1 MDGGPFSDVALAH
14 AFADAS
20 FHGDRLV
27 ALHAWTEVDTRRGV
41 GETMFANPWH
51 SVHEAEERALA
62 ERLAGWRERYPDVE
76 VQRVV
81 ERADPRVALVEHSGR
96 AQLVVVATR
105 GRGGFTGLL
114 LGSTGLALIQHS
126 DCPVMLVGPDAARAT

>member
-27 ALHAWTEVDTRRGV
+27 ALHAWTEVD
-41 GETMFANPWH
+41 
-51 SVHEAEERALA
+51 S
-62 ERLAGWRERYPDVE
+62 
-76 VQRVV
+76 
-81 ERADPRVALVEHSGR
+81 
-96 AQLVVVATR
+96 
-105 GRGGFTGLL
+105 GFTGLL
-114 LGSTGLALIQHS
+114 LGSTGLALVQHS